1 MRNAVMALAG
11 LVFVVLAASA
21 IFLTLNEPEGP
32 VSPAAVNIA
41 GAEIGGPFTLTD
53 HTGAH
58 AHCTIWRRGA
68 TQALAIAGGR
78 FPGDLDCGAE

>member
-11 LVFVVLAASA
+11 VVFVALAAAA
-21 IFLTLNEPEGP
+21 IFLALKQPEGP

-53 HTGAH
+53 HTGARV
-58 AHCTIWRRGA
+58 TS
-68 TQALAIAGGR
+68 AGLIDGPTLIY
-78 FPGDLDCGAE
+78 FG